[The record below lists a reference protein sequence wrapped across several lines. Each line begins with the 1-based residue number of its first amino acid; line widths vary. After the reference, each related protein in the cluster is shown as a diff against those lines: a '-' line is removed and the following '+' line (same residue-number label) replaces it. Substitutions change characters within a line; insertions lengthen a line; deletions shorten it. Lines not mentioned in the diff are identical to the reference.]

1 MTIERQENDMTRH
14 HALASAALFAAAMI
28 ASPAAA
34 HDPKP
39 QHGGKIV
46 VAGTYHVELV
56 AKDRAVHVYLLDHA
70 DKPVTAKGRKGV
82 AILVIDG
89 KSTRIPLESDDV
101 RLSGQAPASLSAS
114 PKGVVQITEPSGG
127 TVQARFN

>member
-1 MTIERQENDMTRH
+1 MTRRH
-14 HALASAALFAAAMI
+14 VLASAFLFAAALM
-28 ASPAAA
+28 ASPAEA

-56 AKDRAVHVYLLDHA
+56 AKDRQVHVYLLDHA
-70 DKPVTAKGRKGV
+70 DKPVLAKGRKGM

-89 KSTRIPLESDDV
+89 KSTRIPLESDDT
-101 RLSGQAPASLSAS
+101 RLSGQAPSALPVS
-114 PKGVVQITEPSGG
+114 PKGVVQITEPTGG